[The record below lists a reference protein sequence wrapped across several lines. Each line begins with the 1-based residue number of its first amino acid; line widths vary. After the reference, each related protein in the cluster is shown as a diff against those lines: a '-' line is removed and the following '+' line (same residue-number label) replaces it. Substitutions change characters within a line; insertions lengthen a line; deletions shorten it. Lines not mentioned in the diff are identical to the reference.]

1 MCSSLFCLCDLSP
14 YKNLLL
20 LLYDL
25 PFPVHFP
32 FPAYYK
38 HLCKSTVFITE
49 GGVLVCGQQVAVW
62 FNSCC
67 LYWNGQLTK
76 TISPNTFINLI
87 LAVET
92 LIQHDSLMMVI
103 LLLFAI
109 HHIRH
114 YQTYGTFSAWCWS
127 FCDLHVTFIMQ
138 STLYTVYYIILL
150 YMIQLLLY
158 QKMGLSSFY

>member
-1 MCSSLFCLCDLSP
+1 MSP

-20 LLYDL
+20 LLFDL

-32 FPAYYK
+32 FPSYYK
-38 HLCKSTVFITE
+38 HLCKSAVFITE

-67 LYWNGQLTK
+67 LYWNGQLK
-76 TISPNTFINLI
+76 
-87 LAVET
+87 LAT
-92 LIQHDSLMMVI
+92 LIQHDSLMLVI

-109 HHIRH
+109 LHIRH
-114 YQTYGTFSAWCWS
+114 YQTYGTFRAWCWS
-127 FCDLHVTFIMQ
+127 FCDVHVTFIMQ
-138 STLYTVYYIILL
+138 STLYTVYYIMLL